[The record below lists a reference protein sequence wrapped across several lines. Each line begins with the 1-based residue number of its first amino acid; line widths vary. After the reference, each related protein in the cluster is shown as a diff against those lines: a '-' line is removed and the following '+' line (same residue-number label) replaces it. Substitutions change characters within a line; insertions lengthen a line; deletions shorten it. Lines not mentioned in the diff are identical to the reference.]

1 VSSGRT
7 GDALRL
13 AALLALVAAVGLAR
27 PLLPIDETRY
37 AGVAWEMWVR
47 GDFLVPFRNGEA
59 YHHKPPLLFWLM
71 HAGWAVFGVN
81 EWWPRLISPLFA
93 AGALALTARLGRRL
107 WPQQPS
113 VARDAPYVLLASL
126 LFTYFASALM
136 FDALLT
142 FFVALGLLGLVS
154 AWQDGGARGFVLLAL
169 GLGGALYAK
178 GPVALLHLLPAALA
192 APWWMRER
200 RPAWRRWYAG
210 VGLALLGAAA
220 LILAWAVP
228 AAIAGGEEY
237 RHAIF
242 WGQTAGRMASSF
254 AHRAPAWFYLAW
266 LPLMLLPW
274 LPWPRLW
281 RALAPAARQGLLAES
296 GSRLMLFAAGFALL
310 AFSLI
315 SGKRWHYLLPE
326 FVPAAL
332 LVARIVPAAAARRID
347 RWLPAATL
355 VLAGVALAIA
365 APRLRALLGSDD
377 AGPVLVGA
385 GLALAAV
392 GIGLGRTRPHEAT
405 ADLRALATAMV
416 LAWAIGLGTADV
428 LLREPYDVGRTA
440 AQLARHEAAGR
451 PIGIVGDYHGQWHLA
466 GRLRQP
472 LQEVPPGEAAAWLA
486 AHPQGRLVVVH
497 KRDEEL
503 PAGARIEHLQ
513 PRYRGSRLA
522 IVAPG

>member
-1 VSSGRT
+1 MAARAASSCSRWAWAARCTRRGR
-7 GDALRL
+7 
-13 AALLALVAAVGLAR
+13 
-27 PLLPIDETRY
+27 
-37 AGVAWEMWVR
+37 
-47 GDFLVPFRNGEA
+47 
-59 YHHKPPLLFWLM
+59 
-71 HAGWAVFGVN
+71 
-81 EWWPRLISPLFA
+81 
-93 AGALALTARLGRRL
+93 
-107 WPQQPS
+107 
-113 VARDAPYVLLASL
+113 SL
-126 LFTYFASALM
+126 
-136 FDALLT
+136 
-142 FFVALGLLGLVS
+142 
-154 AWQDGGARGFVLLAL
+154 
-169 GLGGALYAK
+169 
-178 GPVALLHLLPAALA
+178 
-192 APWWMRER
+192 RER

-228 AAIAGGEEY
+228 AAIAGGEED